1 MAKVFISY
9 SKRDYMRENG
19 KIVPGN
25 VVDKLINALSSNG
38 ISYWIDRESLDAGVT
53 YAEHIAKNI
62 KKCDIFLFLSTE
74 NANTSEWTLRE
85 ISTAIDFGKT
95 ILPVR
100 IDHSSYADSVALYL
114 ASVQYIDWQELGEK
128 ESIRRIISRI
138 KGTGKSSSVRHFEA
152 PKLPGFTKFIL
163 YTGLV
168 FLTGI
173 YACLTYQFLWAKAL
187 RSSEVMGGLVGYVC
201 EFGVLL
207 SIYYIIRMLRLRHC
221 TFALPAL
228 TVISVFLAGMLLGD
242 GDVMFSAILLFGGWL
257 FLLVVSLVGGKKSFF
272 KVMSKEQMMLKIS
285 DPENLIFVYLIIK
298 AIIIVCAHYFGLSMR
313 HTLVS
318 PFLF

>member
-19 KIVPGN
+19 EVVPGN
-25 VVDKLINALSSNG
+25 VVDKVINALSSNG
-38 ISYWIDRESLDAGVT
+38 ISYWIDRESLDPGVT

-62 KKCDIFLFLSTE
+62 KQCDIFLFLSTE

-100 IDHSSYADSVALYL
+100 IDHSPYADSVALYL
-114 ASVQYIDWQELGEK
+114 SSVQYIDWQELGEK
-128 ESIRRIISRI
+128 ESLQRIVSRI
-138 KGTGKSSSVRHFEA
+138 RNTGGSESTRHFDA
-152 PKLPGFTKFIL
+152 PKL
-163 YTGLV
+163 TGLAKFFLYAGIV

-187 RSSEVMGGLVGYVC
+187 RSSEIMGGLVGYVC
-201 EFGVLL
+201 EFGVLV
-207 SIYYIIRMLRLRHC
+207 SIYYIIRILRLRRC
-221 TFALPAL
+221 TFILPTL
-228 TVISVFLAGMLLGD
+228 TVMVVFLAGMLLGD
-242 GDVMFSAILLFGGWL
+242 YDVMLSAILLFLGWL
-257 FLLVVSLVGGKKSFF
+257 FLLAVCLTGGKKSFF
-272 KVMSKEQMMLKIS
+272 KVMSKDQTLLKIS
-285 DPENLIFVYLIIK
+285 DPEALIFVYLIIK
-298 AIIIVCAHYFGLSMR
+298 AVIIVSAHFFGLSMH

-318 PFLF
+318 PYLF